1 MASSCAIASALDIF
15 GDRWSMLVLRDM
27 LYHGKKT
34 YGEFLASP
42 EGISTNILADRL
54 KKLEAAGLIK
64 KKAYQSNPVRYAYRP
79 TKQGKSVKP
88 VLKAAGKWGSKHIPK
103 TVMPE

>member
-1 MASSCAIASALDIF
+1 MASSCAIAAALDTF
-15 GDRWSMLVLRDM
+15 GDRWSMLVLRDI
-27 LYHGKKT
+27 LYHGKST
-34 YGEFLASP
+34 YSEFLASP

-64 KKAYQSNPVRYAYRP
+64 RKAYQSNPVRYAYQP
-79 TKQGKSVKP
+79 TKKAKGVKP
-88 VLKAAGKWGSKHIPK
+88 VLKAAGKWGAKNVKK